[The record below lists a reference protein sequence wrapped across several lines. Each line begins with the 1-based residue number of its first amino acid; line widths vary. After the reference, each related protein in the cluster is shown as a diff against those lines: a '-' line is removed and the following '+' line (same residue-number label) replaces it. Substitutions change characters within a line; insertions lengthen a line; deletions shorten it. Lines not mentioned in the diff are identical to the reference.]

1 MKTLDGQKIVII
13 GGTSGIGLAT
23 AIAAAKEGGSVRAVS
38 RSEEKVKQC
47 QADYPDIQF
56 GQLDIHDATGM
67 KTLFESVGGIDHLVA
82 NATGATRTNAPFME
96 QTDEQFRAAFEK
108 FWGYTN
114 VARQGI
120 PHLRETGSLTFVSGF
135 PARKCNVGMS
145 SISCTGCAV
154 EGLTRALALEVAPI
168 RVNVVAP
175 GVIDTSILAALGDNR
190 EQVLNQIGQG
200 IPLGRVGLADE
211 VAGAILHAMQNSYM
225 TGATLDV
232 GGGNLL
238 P

>member
-1 MKTLDGQKIVII
+1 MSSLKGQNVVVI
-13 GGTSGIGLAT
+13 GGTSGIGLAA
-23 AIAAAKEGGSVRAVS
+23 AIMAHAEGASVWAVS
-38 RSEEKVKQC
+38 RSEDKVAQC
-47 QADYPDIQF
+47 QSDNPDIQF
-56 GQLDIHDATGM
+56 GQLDIHDTAGLSA
-67 KTLFESVGGIDHLVA
+67 LFAEVGEIDHIVA
-82 NATGATRTNAPFME
+82 NATGANRTNAPFME

-120 PHLRETGSLTFVSGF
+120 PHVKQTGSLTFVSGF

-175 GVIDTSILAALGDNR
+175 GIIDTATFAALGDNR
-190 EQVLNQIGQG
+190 EHV
-200 IPLGRVGLADE
+200 
-211 VAGAILHAMQNSYM
+211 
-225 TGATLDV
+225 
-232 GGGNLL
+232 
-238 P
+238 

>member
-1 MKTLDGQKIVII
+1 MGSLDGQKVVVI
-13 GGTSGIGLAT
+13 GGTSGIGLA
-23 AIAAAKEGGSVRAVS
+23 AAKAAHGEGARVWAVS
-38 RSEEKVKQC
+38 RSEDKIKQC
-47 QADYPDIQF
+47 ASDHPDIRF
-56 GQLDIHDATGM
+56 GQLDIHDVAGL
-67 KTLFESVGGIDHLVA
+67 KNLFESVGDIDHIVA
-82 NATGATRTNAPFME
+82 NATGANRTNAPFME

-120 PHLRETGSLTFVSGF
+120 PHLKETGSLTFVSGF

-175 GVIDTSILAALGDNR
+175 GIIDTATFAALGDNR
-190 EQVLNQIGQG
+190 QQVLDQIGQG
-200 IPLGRVGLADE
+200 IPLGRVGESEE
-211 VAGAILHAMQNSYM
+211 VALSILHAMQNTYM
-225 TGATLDV
+225 SGATLDV

>member
-1 MKTLDGQKIVII
+1 MGSLDQQKVVVI

-23 AIAAAKEGGSVRAVS
+23 AVMAAAAGADVWAVS
-38 RSEEKVKQC
+38 RSQDKVDQC
-47 QADYPDIQF
+47 QASHPEIKF
-56 GQLDIHDATGM
+56 GTLDVHDVPGLEA
-67 KTLFESVGGIDHLVA
+67 LFAEVGEIDHIVA
-82 NATGATRTNAPFME
+82 NATGANRTNAPFME
-96 QTDEQFRAAFEK
+96 QTDEQFREAFNK

-114 VARQGI
+114 IARTGV
-120 PHLRETGSLTFVSGF
+120 PHLKETGSLTFISGF

-154 EGLTRALALEVAPI
+154 EGLTRALAIELAPK

-175 GVIDTSILAALGDNR
+175 GMIDTDAFSALGANR
-190 EQVLNQIGQG
+190 EAVLENMGKA
-200 IPLGRVGLADE
+200 IPLGRVGHSDE
-211 VAGAILHAMQNSYM
+211 VAKAILHAMDNAYM

-232 GGGNLL
+232 DGGVLL

>member
-1 MKTLDGQKIVII
+1 MGSLAGQKVVVI

-23 AIAAAKEGGSVRAVS
+23 ATAALGEGASVWAVS
-38 RSEEKVKQC
+38 RSEDKVVQC
-47 QADYPDIQF
+47 QSEYPDIQF
-56 GQLDIHDATGM
+56 GQLDIHDTDGLD
-67 KTLFESVGGIDHLVA
+67 KLFASVGDIDHIVA
-82 NATGATRTNAPFME
+82 NATGANRTNAPFME

-114 VARQGI
+114 VARQGV
-120 PHLRETGSLTFVSGF
+120 PHLKDTGSLTFVSGF

-175 GVIDTSILAALGDNR
+175 GIIDTAAFAALGENR
-190 EQVLNQIGQG
+190 DQVLDQIGQS
-200 IPLGRVGLADE
+200 IPLGRVGQSEE
-211 VAGAILHAMQNSYM
+211 VAGSILHAMQNTYM
-225 TGATLDV
+225 SGATLDV

>member
-1 MKTLDGQKIVII
+1 MGSLDGQKVVVI

-23 AIAAAKEGGSVRAVS
+23 ALQARDEGASVWAVS
-38 RSEEKVKQC
+38 RSQDKVEQC
-47 QADYPDIQF
+47 QSDHPGITF
-56 GQLDIHDATGM
+56 GQLDIHDVPGL
-67 KTLFESVGGIDHLVA
+67 KSLFESVGEIDHIVA
-82 NATGATRTNAPFME
+82 NATGANRTNAPFME
-96 QTDEQFRAAFEK
+96 QSDEQFRAAFEK
-108 FWGYTN
+108 FWGYTH
-114 VARQGI
+114 VARHGV
-120 PHLRETGSLTFVSGF
+120 PHLKETGSLTFVSGF

-175 GVIDTSILAALGDNR
+175 GVIDTAAFAALGESR
-190 EQVLNQIGQG
+190 EKILDQIGQS
-200 IPLGRVGLADE
+200 IPLGRVGQSEE
-211 VAGAILHAMQNSYM
+211 VAGSILHAMQNTYM
-225 TGATLDV
+225 SGATLDV